1 MIMTNTCL
9 FVAKDLIQ
17 DKYQVR
23 VVLLLT
29 QNVWDNIH
37 FFPVFL
43 ITRKIIKSELIQL
56 KSSRIANQKRR
67 DFDLVAWTLF

>member
-23 VVLLLT
+23 VVLLLP

-37 FFPVFL
+37 FFSVFL

-67 DFDLVAWTLF
+67 DFNLVAWTLF